1 MRRGEVVASSI
12 TVVVVVFGSSFAAAA
27 AGGNND
33 DDDDPW
39 GISSAS
45 LMSAVSVYI
54 PRKGRHERKYQYIKH
69 SPIPHTQT
77 NTLYVPS
84 SGFHND
90 DDNDVVMVA
99 W

>member
-12 TVVVVVFGSSFAAAA
+12 TVVVGSSFAAAA
-27 AGGNND
+27 TGGNN

-90 DDNDVVMVA
+90 DDDNDVVIVVV